1 VFKAIKHLHRG
12 ARAVAASALII
23 AISATSLGG
32 TANAAPSD
40 DDRGCSVLA
49 HERNA
54 SVHRLHEAWQ
64 GFRTS
69 LRDLARES
77 RQAQRALRGSETATS
92 LVTDARADLADAR
105 QALGELWRTAH
116 EELQSRV
123 ELGSACKDPAE
134 PVAEP
139 PVTLATLEANGDL
152 VKKYREVVD
161 EAIKDM
167 QAVVDGVTDG
177 VATLVT
183 AAESNDATA
192 KAKRG
197 KDRERSKP
205 DATGKPDVAG
215 NRERGPR
222 R

>member
-1 VFKAIKHLHRG
+1 MFQAITHLHRG
-12 ARAVAASALII
+12 ARAVATSALII
-23 AISATSLGG
+23 AISATSLGA
-32 TANAAPSD
+32 TALAHPSD
-40 DDRGCSVLA
+40 EERGCKVLA

-54 SVHRLHEAWQ
+54 SKHRLHEAWQ

-77 RQAQRALRGSETATS
+77 RQAQRALRGSQTATS
-92 LVTDARADLADAR
+92 LVTEARTDLADAR

-123 ELGSACKDPAE
+123 ELGTACKNPAE
-134 PVAEP
+134 PEAEP

-161 EAIKDM
+161 QAIKDM

-192 KAKRG
+192 KVKRG
-197 KDRERSKP
+197 TDRER
-205 DATGKPDVAG
+205 GKPDVTG
-215 NRERGPR
+215 NRGRGSRP
-222 R
+222 